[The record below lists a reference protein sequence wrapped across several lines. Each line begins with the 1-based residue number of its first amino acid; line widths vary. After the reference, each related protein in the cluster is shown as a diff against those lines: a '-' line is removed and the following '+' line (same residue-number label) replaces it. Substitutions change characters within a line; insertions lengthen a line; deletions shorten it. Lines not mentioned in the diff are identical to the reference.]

1 MVSRQCDQVMENT
14 RFTRCISLAITCS
27 GTGLNPKVVFTATDA
42 DVIKTYVKL
51 GMGVGIIAHMA
62 YEPDIDSDLVALEAG
77 HLFESSTTKIAF
89 RKGMWLRSFMFDF
102 MKDFAP
108 HLTRARVEAAILAE
122 TPEDLERVFLNVEL
136 PVL

>member
-1 MVSRQCDQVMENT
+1 M
-14 RFTRCISLAITCS
+14 
-27 GTGLNPKVVFTATDA
+27 
-42 DVIKTYVKL
+42 
-51 GMGVGIIAHMA
+51 
-62 YEPDIDSDLVALEAG
+62 ALEAG

-122 TPEDLERVFLNVEL
+122 TPEDLDRVFHNVEL

>member
-1 MVSRQCDQVMENT
+1 VTYVFGFTGRSRLDEAFQE
-14 RFTRCISLAITCS
+14 R
-27 GTGLNPKVVFTATDA
+27 GLNPKVVFTATDA

-62 YEPDIDSDLVALEAG
+62 YEPEIDTDLVAIEAG
-77 HLFESSTTKIAF
+77 HLFEASTTKIAF

-122 TPEDLERVFLNVEL
+122 TPEALERVFHNVEL